1 MKKDVSLPI
10 HADNIRQQLKT
21 EFDEKTFSDISIE
34 CGGEVFQAHRII
46 LASHSPV
53 FKRMLETETKE
64 KQEKVITISDLDKE
78 VVSDMLTF
86 LYTSSAPNLS

>member
-1 MKKDVSLPI
+1 MGASS
-10 HADNIRQQLKT
+10 HTKT
-21 EFDEKTFSDISIE
+21 VFDEKTFSDISIE

-53 FKRMLETETKE
+53 FKRMLETDMKE

-78 VVSDMLTF
+78 VALAPKA
-86 LYTSSAPNLS
+86 SSNFSNSSPTCVTL